1 MIATEDTEITED
13 TVHTEDTEDT
23 EDTGTELILSPYTA
37 PRAVA
42 GDRMCLSLYTTP
54 PSFRRMPE
62 SSGKTIL
69 INKDSYLTGFR
80 SLPYNMPGHALP
92 A

>member
-13 TVHTEDTEDT
+13 TVHT

-80 SLPYNMPGHALP
+80 PLPYNMPGHALP

>member
-13 TVHTEDTEDT
+13 TVHTEDT

-80 SLPYNMPGHALP
+80 PLPYNMPGHALP